1 MNLDDHDV
9 VVLNTT
15 TSDIED
21 MKVSLTCYDLA
32 GKKLSAKSVKDID
45 VPANSRLDLFKA
57 ELEGLKGNYMVRLVL
72 SDRKGKIVTI
82 NDYMMRGEGT
92 EDFTAFNNVGKAEIK
107 ARRLSSKNGVE
118 RYEITNNSRNTALN
132 LKFNLVNPENGE
144 ILLPAYFSDGY
155 FHLLPGE
162 KRVIEVHSPLAGAL
176 MVEGYNVDNTTLKL

>member
-1 MNLDDHDV
+1 
-9 VVLNTT
+9 
-15 TSDIED
+15 
-21 MKVSLTCYDLA
+21 
-32 GKKLSAKSVKDID
+32 
-45 VPANSRLDLFKA
+45 
-57 ELEGLKGNYMVRLVL
+57 
-72 SDRKGKIVTI
+72 
-82 NDYMMRGEGT
+82 
-92 EDFTAFNNVGKAEIK
+92 
-107 ARRLSSKNGVE
+107 VE